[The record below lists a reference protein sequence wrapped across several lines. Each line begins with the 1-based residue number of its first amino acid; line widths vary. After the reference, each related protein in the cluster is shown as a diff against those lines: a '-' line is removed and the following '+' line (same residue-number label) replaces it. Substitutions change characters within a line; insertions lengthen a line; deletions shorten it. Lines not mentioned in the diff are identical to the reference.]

1 MTARKMNEL
10 KNFDDFVGVR
20 IFKSQTKDMQTLMR
34 KYPEIWENE
43 SHFIRSAI
51 TYFMRH
57 VKEGKFKITME

>member
-1 MTARKMNEL
+1 MQNKRVNEL
-10 KNFDDFVGVR
+10 QIFDDIVSIR
-20 IFKSQTKDMQTLMR
+20 IFKSQTKDMKTIMR
-34 KYPEIWENE
+34 RYPEIWETE

>member
-1 MTARKMNEL
+1 MTSKNSDL
-10 KNFDDFVGVR
+10 KNLDDFVGVR
-20 IFKSQTKDMQTLMR
+20 IFKSQTKDVKTIMR

-57 VKEGKFKITME
+57 IKEGRFKITME